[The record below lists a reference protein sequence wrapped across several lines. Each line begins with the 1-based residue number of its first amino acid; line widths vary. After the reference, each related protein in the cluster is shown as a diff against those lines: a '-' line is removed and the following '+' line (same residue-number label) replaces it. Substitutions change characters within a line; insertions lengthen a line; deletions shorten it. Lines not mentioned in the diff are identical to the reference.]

1 MGLEGVMEQNKQ
13 LTYELNRTKN
23 ELTNKEAMLTD
34 TEEKLRVITKKYNE
48 QAEQAIMKAR
58 QIQTKN
64 IFGVYT
70 SKNLYRVSDRVI
82 RTGDK
87 EMEWPNFADIG

>member
-1 MGLEGVMEQNKQ
+1 LSE
-13 LTYELNRTKN
+13 
-23 ELTNKEAMLTD
+23 TD
-34 TEEKLRVITKKYNE
+34 EKLKLITKKYNE
-48 QAEQAIMKAR
+48 QAEQAIMKAK

-70 SKNLYRVSDRVI
+70 SRNLYRVSDRII

-87 EMEWPNFADIG
+87 